1 MKETISIHDMV
12 RTLKRRWKFIVLT
25 TLCVVLISAA
35 ISYFALTPIYQAS
48 TQILVNQKDAKQQL
62 DVTQLSSNVN
72 LINTYSVIIKSPAIL
87 EKVIENLNLTENVKQ
102 INEKITIDNTQNSQV
117 FSLTVED
124 RNPVMATKIA
134 NSVSETF
141 QKEIP
146 NIMNVDNV
154 SILAKAEFEKHPA
167 PVKPNPL
174 LNMALAC
181 VVGLMTGIGL
191 AFLLE
196 FMDSTLKDD
205 HDIEE
210 YLGLPVLGS
219 ISKISQTHKKGEKGA
234 MIQKLGGETM

>member
-1 MKETISIHDMV
+1 MKETVRINDMV

-35 ISYFALTPIYQAS
+35 ISYFVLTPIYQAS
-48 TQILVNQKDAKQQL
+48 TQILVNQKDTKHQL

-87 EKVIENLNLTENVKQ
+87 EKVIENLKLTENIKQ

-154 SILAKAEFEKHPA
+154 SILAKAEFEDQPT

-174 LNMALAC
+174 LNMAIAC

-210 YLGLPVLGS
+210 YLKLPVLGS
-219 ISKISQTHKKGEKGA
+219 ISKISQIHKKGEKGTV
-234 MIQKLGGETM
+234 IQKLGGETM